1 MSKTLGMIYD
11 IMFQLTTFDSN
22 RISMKITIVLLA
34 AIITLESFAQ
44 EAWTL
49 YRPTDSTMEVSADTI
64 KFDTIYTLD
73 FSKSGVVNV
82 FKDTRI
88 DTITALKKG
97 NRNLSKPGYRVQIL
111 LSHKKNEVNTKR
123 AEFLRHYDDCS
134 AHIIWQ
140 QPNFSLKVGD
150 FYTRQQ
156 AVEFKYEIVEHFPSA
171 IVVKDNII
179 LPKL

>member
-1 MSKTLGMIYD
+1 M
-11 IMFQLTTFDSN
+11 N
-22 RISMKITIVLLA
+22 A
-34 AIITLESFAQ
+34 
-44 EAWTL
+44 
-49 YRPTDSTMEVSADTI
+49 
-64 KFDTIYTLD
+64 
-73 FSKSGVVNV
+73 
-82 FKDTRI
+82 
-88 DTITALKKG
+88 KKG

>member
-1 MSKTLGMIYD
+1 MGKTLGTIYD
-11 IMFQLTTFDSN
+11 IMIQLTTFDSI
-22 RISMKITIVLLA
+22 RLSMKTTIVLLA
-34 AIITLESFAQ
+34 VMFALESFAQ

-49 YRPTDSTMEVSADTI
+49 YRPVDSTTEATTDTI
-64 KFDTIYTLD
+64 KIDTIYALD
-73 FSKSGVVNV
+73 FSNTGVVNV
-82 FKDTRI
+82 YKDSRI
-88 DTITALKKG
+88 DSITSLKKG
-97 NRNLSKPGYRVQIL
+97 NINLSKPGYRVQIL

-123 AEFLRHYDDCS
+123 AEFLRYYDEHN

-156 AVEFKYEIVEHFPSA
+156 AVEFKYEIVKHFPAA
-171 IVVKDNII
+171 IAVKDNII